1 MLPGLG
7 CTSGTRILYRG
18 ERARLREQGL
28 RDTSPSILSD
38 TEAGNPNVATGRMR
52 WKSGSFSLAKVN
64 AGQREPWRLESRHS
78 KARRRIWRPTPSC
91 GVAATFRLC
100 IYLEKTHEATRP

>member
-18 ERARLREQGL
+18 ERARLREQGP

-78 KARRRIWRPTPSC
+78 RLDLQVDARLR
-91 GVAATFRLC
+91 VAAELQPFAFEY
-100 IYLEKTHEATRP
+100 I